1 LFSASVCLCKRHT
14 GAERDAWV
22 LDTVLSATQLNTTK
36 ICFDRDDG
44 RHGDRGSR
52 SIKKRKET
60 RKDYERDGTKNQ
72 TKSASTIEM
81 TTDMTIED
89 QDQEKKQEN
98 TAI

>member
-36 ICFDRDDG
+36 ICF
-44 RHGDRGSR
+44 DRGSR

>member
-1 LFSASVCLCKRHT
+1 M
-14 GAERDAWV
+14 V
-22 LDTVLSATQLNTTK
+22 LDTVLSATQLNTAK

-60 RKDYERDGTKNQ
+60 RKDYGRDGTKNQ